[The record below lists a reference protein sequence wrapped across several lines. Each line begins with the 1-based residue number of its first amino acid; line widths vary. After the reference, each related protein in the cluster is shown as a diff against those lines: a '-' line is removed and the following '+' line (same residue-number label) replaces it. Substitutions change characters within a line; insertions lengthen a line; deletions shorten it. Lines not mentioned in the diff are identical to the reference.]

1 MSKTN
6 NSFKPLIK
14 VALLAVA
21 IILTPFVYAAPGH
34 DGEKTKTG
42 ELTVNMASITDAEIR
57 VDVKVDNEE
66 ANRLTLIIEND
77 RGEEL
82 FRKELDKKGFH
93 SRVRFPKAN
102 NIVEYKILL
111 KSGTKTLTQYKIETT
126 SRVVE
131 DVTISKL

>member
-14 VALLAVA
+14 VVLFAVA

-34 DGEKTKTG
+34 DGDKAKTG
-42 ELTVNMASITDAEIR
+42 ELTVSMASITETEIR
-57 VDVKVDNEE
+57 VDVNVANEE

-82 FRKELDKKGFH
+82 YRKDLDKKGFH

-102 NIVEYKILL
+102 NIVEYKIVL
-111 KSGTKTLTQYKIETT
+111 KAGQKTLAQYKIEATA
-126 SRVVE
+126 RVVE